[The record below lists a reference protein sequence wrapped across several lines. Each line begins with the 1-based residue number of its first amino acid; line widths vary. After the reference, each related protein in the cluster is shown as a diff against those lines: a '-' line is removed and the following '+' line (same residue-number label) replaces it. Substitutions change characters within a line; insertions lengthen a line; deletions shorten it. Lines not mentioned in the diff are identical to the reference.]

1 MTNRT
6 LTIVDNRTNL
16 TYTLP
21 VENGTIRAVDL
32 RKIKTAPDD
41 FGLMSY
47 DPAFL
52 NTASCQSKITLVDG
66 ERSILRYRG
75 YDIQELAEN
84 CTHPEALSQCGFLLR
99 DHFYEAMGFRQEMF
113 TVLFAIPRTTG
124 WLAQWQEMMQDPEQ
138 KIARPRPSIHWSRSA
153 SIGPEQEGSLE
164 AVSCPDSESREVLGS
179 VRPFDP
185 TLMWRYE
192 ITSRVNVMKYE
203 RSQLARSSRSP
214 EISRMTRRSR
224 RIVALK

>member
-99 DHFYEAMGFRQEMF
+99 DHLRSNGLQARDVHRPVCHTPYHRMAGAMAG
-113 TVLFAIPRTTG
+113 
-124 WLAQWQEMMQDPEQ
+124 DD
-138 KIARPRPSIHWSRSA
+138 ARSRAEDRASTAGLHWSRSA
-153 SIGPEQEGSLE
+153 SVGPEQEGSLE